1 MAPPLSDPS
10 TQLAGLLSSV
20 EVEQS
25 VDALERRV
33 ASLPERPMRRSV
45 LVDALDALDA
55 AHLVAC
61 LRALAARAGNGQARA
76 RGVMVELALLPSVFD
91 DLPYAR
97 REEAYA
103 LAQGAGLTGVAR
115 LFLSADLDGDRPA
128 GATPPENRHVDAPAG
143 VRRAAARTP
152 NRFVLDRLLH
162 DPDPRVVLRLLEN
175 PRIVE
180 RDVVKMAALRP
191 GAPAVLA
198 TIAEH
203 ARWSGSY
210 RVRTALACNPATPSA
225 IAERLLPTLMRQDLR
240 TVAEAGALPPDRLA
254 EALRLLGETAR
265 AAGSAAAPDAESE
278 LLAATELFAHSV
290 RPLDE

>member
-1 MAPPLSDPS
+1 MSDDVER
-10 TQLAGLLSSV
+10 SV
-20 EVEQS
+20 EG
-25 VDALERRV
+25 LERRV

-45 LVDALDALDA
+45 LVDALVTLDA
-55 AHLVAC
+55 AHLVAW
-61 LRALAARAGNGQARA
+61 LRVLGERAGSGQPRA
-76 RGVMVELALLPSVFD
+76 RSVMVEMALLPSVFD

-103 LAQGAGLTGVAR
+103 LARAAGLTSVSR
-115 LFLSADLDGDRPA
+115 LFLSGDLDDDRRP
-128 GATPPENRHVDAPAG
+128 GAAPPENRHVDAPAG

-203 ARWSGSY
+203 PRWSGSY

-240 TVAEAGALPPDRLA
+240 TVAEAGALPPDRLV

-265 AAGSAAAPDAESE
+265 TTAAPGVQDVEAEV
-278 LLAATELFAHSV
+278 LAATELLVHAM

>member
-1 MAPPLSDPS
+1 MSD
-10 TQLAGLLSSV
+10 Q
-20 EVEQS
+20 VEQAI
-25 VDALERRV
+25 DLLERRV

-45 LVDALDALDA
+45 LVEALDALDA
-55 AHLVAC
+55 ANLVAW
-61 LRALAARAGNGQARA
+61 LRVLAARAGNGQARA
-76 RGVMVELALLPSVFD
+76 RGIMVELALLPSVFD
-91 DLPYAR
+91 DLPYSR
-97 REEAYA
+97 RQEAYA
-103 LAQGAGLTGVAR
+103 LAQSAGLTGVAR
-115 LFLSADLDGDRPA
+115 LFLSGDLDDTRSA
-128 GATPPENRHVDAPAG
+128 GGLPPENRHVDAPAG

-191 GAPAVLA
+191 GSPAVLS

-203 ARWSGSY
+203 PRWSGSY

-240 TVAEAGALPPDRLA
+240 TVAEAGALPPDRLN
-254 EALRLLGETAR
+254 EALRLLGETSR
-265 AAGSAAAPDAESE
+265 SNNGPLVPDAEVE
-278 LLAATELFAHSV
+278 LLAATELLTHTMK
-290 RPLDE
+290 PLDE